1 MSLDYILQYATDMVG
16 DLVIFREAYK
26 QKQAVN
32 ETNLGAYQPVTLDIG
47 LSMKIEVAELRQSH
61 MLLPQ

>member
-1 MSLDYILQYATDMVG
+1 MVG